1 MVNRSGKPW
10 RYWWLS
16 IVAIAVLLSGASSC
30 GQLPPI
36 SGQPSIS
43 QANHIVTFVPKQ
55 ALLSAVVDTTA
66 KLDKA
71 RTHTHFSKVVSKNL
85 DLLLVS
91 LSLDFKEDIRPWL
104 GDTLA
109 FAVTDKDIDRDHR
122 NGHQTG
128 YLLVVDAADGD
139 RLREFL
145 ELFWQRQTVAGTSPV
160 LSKASGVPIVT
171 AQVGTHEQSLATAV
185 VGQHILLVANDVQV
199 LKQSLRVAQTPT
211 LQLLE
216 YDCCVPAWVSLQLPA
231 LIDWLGLAVP
241 VQPQL
246 PSSPQ
251 WQQLI
256 TTAMFQPHRLVVN
269 TRAKSLHHQTADP
282 IFTANLANTKKTRS
296 VESIESY
303 LPASLVWAAAG
314 YDLRPLWAQL
324 GDELNYYQKLP
335 APIQQSQQW
344 LSTQLAQILLEPIS
358 QLFSNDYAVGQ
369 FRDGTWLMAIAN
381 SQPANIKQLDDIAI
395 QQGLTVSQFT
405 LKDQSVTAWSRLKT
419 RVKEGANRE
428 TTVETELVALHT
440 RAEDC
445 HIFATSIGGLTA
457 ALEAPE
463 HPLLDTQRFQQV
475 MQSINNHN
483 QGYLYGTWDEIERL
497 LASDRWFSLVKPIVQ
512 PWTESLSAIAVSA
525 HGQPDKQSTGTVS
538 ILLKD

>member
-1 MVNRSGKPW
+1 MVNRSWKPW
-10 RYWWLS
+10 RYWQLA
-16 IVAIAVLLSGASSC
+16 IVAIAVLLTSGC
-30 GQLPPI
+30 GQLPLV
-36 SGQPSIS
+36 SEQPSFS
-43 QANHIVTFVPKQ
+43 QANHIAAFVPKQ
-55 ALLSAVVDTTA
+55 ALLSAVIDTTA

-71 RTHTHFSKVVSKNL
+71 RTQTHLSKVVSEKL
-85 DLLLVS
+85 DSLLVS
-91 LSLDFKEDIRPWL
+91 FGLDFKEDIRPWL

-122 NGHQTG
+122 NGRQTG

-145 ELFWQRQTVAGTSPV
+145 ELFWQRQTVAGTPPV

-171 AQVGTHEQSLATAV
+171 GQAGSSEQSLATAV
-185 VGQHILLVANDVQV
+185 VGQHTLLVANDTQV
-199 LKQSLRVAQTPT
+199 LKQSMRVAQTPT
-211 LQLLE
+211 LQISE
-216 YDCCVPAWVSLQLPA
+216 YDCCVPAWVNLQLPE
-231 LIDWLGLAVP
+231 LMDWLGLAVP
-241 VQPQL
+241 VQQQL

-251 WQQLI
+251 WHQLI
-256 TTAMFQPHRLVVN
+256 TTAVLQPHRLVVN
-269 TRAKSLHHQTADP
+269 AQGKSLHHQTADP
-282 IFTANLANTKKTRS
+282 IVTANLENTNPRG
-296 VESIESY
+296 VESIENY

-314 YDLRPLWAQL
+314 YDLRPLWTQL

-344 LSTQLAQILLEPIS
+344 LSTQLAQILLEPIT

-381 SQPANIKQLDDIAI
+381 SQPASVKQLDNIAI

-405 LKDQSVTAWSRLKT
+405 LKEQSVTAWSRLKT
-419 RVKEGANRE
+419 RVKEGPNRE

-440 RAEDC
+440 RAKDC

-457 ALEAPE
+457 ALEASE
-463 HPLLDTQRFQQV
+463 HPLLDTQKFQQV

-497 LASDRWFSLVKPIVQ
+497 LASNRWFSLVKPILQ
-512 PWTESLSAIAVSA
+512 PWTESLSAIAVST

>member
-10 RYWWLS
+10 RYWCLS
-16 IVAIAVLLSGASSC
+16 IVAIAVLLTGISGC
-30 GQLPPI
+30 EQLPSI
-36 SGQPSIS
+36 SQQSSIS
-43 QANHIVTFVPKQ
+43 QANHILAFVPKQ
-55 ALLSAVVDTTA
+55 ALLSAVINTTT

-71 RTHTHFSKVVSKNL
+71 RTHTHLSKVVSKNL
-85 DLLLVS
+85 DALLVS
-91 LSLDFKEDIRPWL
+91 FSLNFKDDIRPWL

-109 FAVTDKDIDRDHR
+109 VAITDKDIDRDPR
-122 NGHQTG
+122 NGRQTG

-145 ELFWQRQTVAGTSPV
+145 ELFWQRQTVAGIPPV
-160 LSKASGVPIVT
+160 LSKASGVPVVT
-171 AQVGTHEQSLATAV
+171 GQVGTNEQSLATAV
-185 VGQHILLVANDVQV
+185 VGQHILLVANDTQV

-211 LQLLE
+211 LQLLK
-216 YDCCVPAWVSLQLPA
+216 YDCCVPAWVNLQLPA
-231 LIDWLGLAVP
+231 LVDWLGLAVP
-241 VQPQL
+241 VQQRL

-256 TTAMFQPHRLVVN
+256 TTAVAQPHRLVIN
-269 TRAKSLHHQTADP
+269 TRAKSLNRQTAAP
-282 IFTANLANTKKTRS
+282 IFTANLANTNPQS

-314 YDLRPLWAQL
+314 YDLRSLWVQVEN
-324 GDELNYYQKLP
+324 ELNYYHKLP

-344 LSTQLAQILLEPIS
+344 LSTQLAQTLIEPIT
-358 QLFSNDYAVGQ
+358 QLFSNAYAIGQ

-381 SQPANIKQLDDIAI
+381 SQSASVKQLDNIAI

-419 RVKEGANRE
+419 LVNEGAHRE

-440 RAEDC
+440 KAKDC
-445 HIFATSIGGLTA
+445 HIFATSISGLTA

-463 HPLLDTQRFQQV
+463 HPLLDTPRFQKA
-475 MQSINNHN
+475 MQPINQSNH

-497 LASDRWFSLVKPIVQ
+497 LASDRWFSLVKPILQ
-512 PWTESLSAIAVSA
+512 PWTESLSAIAVST
-525 HGQPDKQSTGTVS
+525 HEQPDEQSTGIIS